1 MRKKIDTL
9 LIKGHKY
16 RDPDYSA
23 TRLAEELGIENYAL
37 SKILKKEYGCS
48 YSDMVL
54 SLRIED
60 AKQHLA
66 NPHKANL
73 TIDEIGLLVGFKNR
87 VSFFQAF
94 RRFTG
99 DTPEEYRKK
108 TLLKHLIK

>member
-1 MRKKIDTL
+1 MAFIDRFDFNINSVSEIRKLKHKNTNVGENWPVVYL
-9 LIKGHKY
+9 LNNE
-16 RDPDYSA
+16 
-23 TRLAEELGIENYAL
+23 T
-37 SKILKKEYGCS
+37 
-48 YSDMVL
+48 
-54 SLRIED
+54 D
-60 AKQHLA
+60 AYVGETVNAVVRTKQHLA

-108 TLLKHLIK
+108 ALPKHLIK